1 MLQPKTTRRV
11 GCWIV
16 RSLYQ
21 TGKLAEV
28 IKEMKS
34 YKIELLGVSETRWTA
49 RGSRQL
55 LYGHH
60 ILYLGRAEE
69 VLGSSPP
76 KRSTKLSLL
85 EWKPISERI
94 IKARY
99 NSAFAKLSVIVCYAP
114 TEDAEDEEKDTFY
127 DELQASVDETPSHDV
142 LLIMGDLNA
151 KVGVDNQG
159 KESTTGRQGRC

>member
-99 NSAFAKLSVIVCYAP
+99 NSAFAKLC
-114 TEDAEDEEKDTFY
+114 
-127 DELQASVDETPSHDV
+127 HC
-142 LLIMGDLNA
+142 LLCTN
-151 KVGVDNQG
+151 
-159 KESTTGRQGRC
+159 